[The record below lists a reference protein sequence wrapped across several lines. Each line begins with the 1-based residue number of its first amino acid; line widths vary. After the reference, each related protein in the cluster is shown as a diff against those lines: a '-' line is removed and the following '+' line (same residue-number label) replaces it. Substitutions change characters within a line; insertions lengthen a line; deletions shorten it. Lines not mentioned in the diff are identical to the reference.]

1 MPDWSI
7 KIVQAGG
14 GATFVPDLYDAKPG
28 DPLQAQQDDLVT
40 WNNTTNDPHQPWPS
54 DANYNPLP
62 DSQVLPR
69 GGPNY
74 LSDEIPPQ
82 GSSRPS
88 YDVAQPA
95 AVPPSTTGP
104 STWTVYYCCKIHP
117 TAASERGTIVGTVPP
132 TGDA

>member
-7 KIVQAGG
+7 KIVQAGS
-14 GATFVPDLYDAKPG
+14 GAAFVPDLYGAKPG

-40 WNNTTNDPHQPWPS
+40 WNNTTDDSHQPWPT

-62 DSQVLPR
+62 DSQVPR
-69 GGPNY
+69 GSATY
-74 LSDEIPPQ
+74 LSDVIPPQ

-95 AVPPSTTGP
+95 GTPPP
-104 STWTVYYCCKIHP
+104 STWTVYYCCKLHP
-117 TAASERGTIVGTVPP
+117 GVTSERGTIVGTVPP